1 MNFEEIQQ
9 MWGRQDNSGRIV
21 IDSDV
26 LLKEVRRN
34 QRQFASTIFWRDFR
48 EVGVAIL
55 MVFYF
60 GRHGLRQQ
68 DWTLGLIA
76 LACFGVGMFILV
88 DRIRQKRRSPQIGES
103 LRGCIRAS
111 LDQIRHQ
118 VWLLRNV
125 FWWYQLPLLIPLTIS
140 LLHGAPTT
148 TGVLLS
154 ALVIGLVNWL
164 IYLLNQSA
172 VREGLEPR
180 QRELETLLSNLDGPD
195 LE

>member
-9 MWGRQDNSGRIV
+9 MWGRQDNGGRIV
-21 IDSDV
+21 IDADV

-60 GRHGLRQQ
+60 GRHGLRDQ
-68 DWTLGLIA
+68 DWKLGLIA

-88 DRIRQKRRSPQIGES
+88 DRIRQKQRSPQMSES
-103 LRGCIRAS
+103 LRGCIQAS
-111 LDQIRHQ
+111 LDQVRHQ

-125 FWWYQLPLLIPLTIS
+125 FWWYQLPLLIPITIS
-140 LLHGAPTT
+140 LLHGERTM
-148 TGVLLS
+148 TGVLVS

-164 IYLLNQSA
+164 IYRLNQSA

-180 QRELETLLSNLDGPD
+180 QRELETLLSSLDGP
-195 LE
+195 EVA

>member
-9 MWGRQDNSGRIV
+9 MWGRQDNGGRIV
-21 IDSDV
+21 INADV

-34 QRQFASTIFWRDFR
+34 QQQFASTIFWRDFR

-103 LRGCIRAS
+103 LRGCIQAS
-111 LDQIRHQ
+111 LDQVRHQ

-125 FWWYQLPLLIPLTIS
+125 FWWYQLPLLITITLS